1 MLQDLKLM
9 VGSSLVSMLEIHLL
23 NIQSS
28 TVISYVY
35 AGAHKLHKHSTKG
48 PICQNRN
55 SE

>member
-28 TVISYVY
+28 TVKSYVY
-35 AGAHKLHKHSTKG
+35 TGVHKLHKHNTKG